1 MHLIVPCLPWI
12 NSGKGLSPRRSLV
25 AMGHRAG
32 PWDEWLG
39 WGHGSQPCRG
49 KGGRFLGKRG
59 EKTCNGRGR
68 DGSGPLRVAGAGAEW
83 GSELCHP
90 TKGEADSLEAAL
102 ALRHAGECI

>member
-1 MHLIVPCLPWI
+1 M
-12 NSGKGLSPRRSLV
+12 
-25 AMGHRAG
+25 
-32 PWDEWLG
+32 
-39 WGHGSQPCRG
+39 
-49 KGGRFLGKRG
+49 GKRG

>member
-1 MHLIVPCLPWI
+1 M
-12 NSGKGLSPRRSLV
+12 SGWDGDMAASP
-25 AMGHRAG
+25 A
-32 PWDEWLG
+32 
-39 WGHGSQPCRG
+39 
-49 KGGRFLGKRG
+49 GGREGDFGGKRG

-68 DGSGPLRVAGAGAEW
+68 DGSGPLRVVGTGAEW